1 MFILFSFIVMRVSGV
16 IALNSVLARS
26 EFPSSIKGMFIFMLS
41 AMIYVWTGGILYAE
55 PETLLEYGFML
66 VKELAIG
73 ACIAMGME
81 LTLAVVRFGGTVID
95 FMMGLNMAQMYDP
108 SSNQQVTP
116 NANFLGIFMSL
127 IFFTTNG
134 HLKYIE
140 IIFNS
145 IKLIPFG
152 QVHINANIAVYMLE
166 LFNDCILFGLQ
177 LAFPILAIE
186 LLAEISLGILMRV
199 ISQLNIFS
207 VNFQLKVIVGMV
219 MILVLFTPMSEMLTR
234 IVRDMFVHLDEIMM
248 ILAG

>member
-16 IALNSVLARS
+16 IALNSVLSRL
-26 EFPSSIKGMFIFMLS
+26 EFPSSVKGMFIFMLS
-41 AMIYVWTGGILYAE
+41 AMIYTWTGGMLYAE

-81 LTLAVVRFGGTVID
+81 LTLCIVRFGGTVID
-95 FMMGLNMAQMYDP
+95 FLMGLNMAQMYDP
-108 SSNQQVTP
+108 ASNQQVTP
-116 NANFLGIFMSL
+116 NANLLGIFISL

-152 QVHINANIAVYMLE
+152 QVHINANIAVYMFE
-166 LFNDCILFGLQ
+166 LFNDCIILGLQ

-186 LLAEISLGILMRV
+186 LLSEISLGVLMRV
-199 ISQLNIFS
+199 IPQLNIFS
-207 VNFQLKVIVGMV
+207 VNFQLKIIVGMV
-219 MILVLFTPMSEMLTR
+219 MLLVLFSPMADMLTR
-234 IVRDMFVHLDEIMM
+234 ILKEMFVHLDEITML
-248 ILAG
+248 LAG